1 MTKLISLV
9 RAGDGVDA
17 DLLQRLAEALEATL
31 RIPCRVESGEV
42 VVADLYD
49 PDRRQLRADLLL
61 KKLADG
67 TDEGETRRL
76 GVTAQDLFLPVL
88 THVFGAGQLTGNCAV
103 VSLYRLREEAYG
115 LPHSQPL
122 LEERLLK
129 EALHELGHTAGLRH
143 CSVWQCVM
151 SCSNGVEL
159 VDLKAARYCPH
170 CHSTL
175 QRAFQGHSTVG
186 QAHPGQ
192 MNS

>member
-42 VVADLYD
+42 DVADLYD
-49 PDRRQLRADLLL
+49 PDRRQLRADQLL

-115 LPHSQPL
+115 LPQSQPL

-186 QAHPGQ
+186 HAHPGQ

>member
-9 RAGDGVDA
+9 RAGDGVETE
-17 DLLQRLAEALEATL
+17 LLQRLARALESTL
-31 RIPCRVESGEV
+31 RIPCRVEDEV
-42 VVADLYD
+42 IEVSDVHD
-49 PDRRQLRADLLL
+49 PDRRQVRADQLL

-67 TDEGETRRL
+67 LNDGETRRL

-88 THVFGAGQLTGNCAV
+88 THVFGAGQLAGNCAV

-115 LPHSQPL
+115 LPHSQAV

-143 CSVWQCVM
+143 CAVWQCVM

-170 CHSTL
+170 CHSAL
-175 QRAFQGHSTVG
+175 QRAFTGHTSVG
-186 QAHPGQ
+186 HAHPGQ

>member
-9 RAGDGVDA
+9 RAGDGVEH
-17 DLLQRLAEALEATL
+17 DLLQRLAGALELAL
-31 RIPCRVESGEV
+31 RVPCRVESGV
-42 VVADLYD
+42 LDVSDLYD
-49 PDRRQLRADLLL
+49 PDRRQVRADQVL
-61 KKLADG
+61 KRLADG
-67 TDEGETRRL
+67 LSEGETRRL

-88 THVFGAGQLTGNCAV
+88 THVFGAGQLAGNCAV

-115 LPHSQPL
+115 LPHSQAV

-143 CSVWQCVM
+143 CAVWQCVM

-170 CHSTL
+170 CHSAMH
-175 QRAFQGHSTVG
+175 RALSGHSSVG
-186 QAHPGQ
+186 HAHPGQ

>member
-1 MTKLISLV
+1 MTKPISLV
-9 RAGDGVDA
+9 RAGEGVDS
-17 DLLQRLAEALEATL
+17 DVLQRLAGALEGAL
-31 RIPCRVESGEV
+31 RVPCRVESGIVE
-42 VVADLYD
+42 VADLYD

-67 TDEGETRRL
+67 ADVGETRRL
-76 GVTAQDLFLPVL
+76 GVTAQDLYLPVL

-170 CHSTL
+170 CHSTM
-175 QRAFQGHSTVG
+175 QRVLQGHSAVG
-186 QAHPGQ
+186 QVHPGQ

>member
-1 MTKLISLV
+1 MTKPISLV
-9 RAGDGVDA
+9 RAGEGVDSE
-17 DLLQRLAEALEATL
+17 LLQRLAGALEAAL
-31 RIPCRVESGEV
+31 RVPCRVESGIV
-42 VVADLYD
+42 DVADLYD

-61 KKLADG
+61 RKLADG
-67 TDEGETRRL
+67 TDAGESRRL

-115 LPHSQPL
+115 LPHSQAL
-122 LEERLLK
+122 LEDRLLK

-170 CHSTL
+170 CHSTM
-175 QRAFQGHSTVG
+175 QRALLGHSTVG
-186 QAHPGQ
+186 QAQPGQ